1 MHITF
6 DSPKNTFSKQIN
18 TLKMYKNEKE
28 LKMKFWPQFEPLYYT
43 IRCIKD
49 KH

>member
-1 MHITF
+1 MLITF
-6 DSPKNTFSKQIN
+6 DIPKNTFSKQIN
-18 TLKMYKNEKE
+18 TLNMYKN
-28 LKMKFWPQFEPLYYT
+28 LKPQFAPLYYT